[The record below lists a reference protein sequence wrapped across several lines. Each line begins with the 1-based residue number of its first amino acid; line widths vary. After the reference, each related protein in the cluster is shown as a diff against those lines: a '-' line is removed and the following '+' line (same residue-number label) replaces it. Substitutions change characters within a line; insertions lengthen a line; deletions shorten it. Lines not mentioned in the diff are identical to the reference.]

1 MPSAVLLP
9 DNPLPAAKTRPV
21 PSGAHSATVAAPIT
35 LHLIGSAHIDPVW
48 LWDWREGMNEG
59 IATCRAM
66 SAMLREFPD
75 FRFIRGEAAIYD
87 YIERHAPGLFAEI
100 REHAASGRWDIVG
113 GNWIQPDTNLPS
125 TEALLRQFVRG
136 KRYFREKFGVEVTA
150 AWAADSFG
158 HSAGLPDILAAAG
171 MESFAFTRPQHKIL
185 PLRQQAFWWRGRG
198 GGARILAYRPHDG
211 WYASERAN
219 IDKRL
224 DACLARA
231 ETEGLQT
238 VALFYGLGNHGGGPS
253 RAHLREIRAWAEAHP
268 EIHVKHSGLHELFA
282 DLRAELAWR
291 GDDFIDTHEG
301 ELNFC
306 LRGCSASVSRFK
318 YTYRRAE
325 AALLRAERTAAICG
339 AGVSPAS
346 EVARASLPVK
356 CHGLPA
362 HDSGQHGQD
371 GHATKTHG
379 QDARATLAAA
389 WDTLLFNAFHDI
401 LPGTSIERAYDD
413 QLARLG
419 SVLTAAQRAETAAL
433 TALASRIDTRAGAWP
448 VPDDHP
454 LPQPVL
460 IWNPH
465 PWILRKHIEVEVP
478 LDYRPVWTYHGAH
491 DKAPVAVT
499 EAATGKPLPFQLIH
513 EENDS
518 MIDLLWRRRAVVPVE
533 IPPMGWTLLQMGLD
547 PLGSGAGVPPAT
559 GVARASLPVDVA
571 SPLRSGTG
579 FQPVSAASP
588 HGAFVTSA
596 QVGSSAIHFTRNAP
610 DGTATPWLPAGLQVR
625 LYADTWGAWGG
636 MGEEPDSWLLTNE
649 LERLVIADTAVLE
662 TGPLRHA
669 TWVRF
674 AGKKYRSTLEFTL
687 YTIPGGNHIELRA
700 RAFLADRGVRMKL
713 VLPATGSN
721 GEAEFAVPGGT
732 VRRAPCGEVPGG
744 RWVRAGVEGAPS
756 AVGFASNALY
766 GFDTTQEELRATIAR
781 TSRYGSDVNRAPTER
796 PWQPCADLGEH
807 IFRALLTP
815 DLAALPRLADE
826 LEEPPVILTV
836 PAHSPAQ
843 PSPAI
848 PVTGSLLRIDNPDI
862 RLLALAPQ
870 ENNTL
875 ELRLQN
881 ASALS
886 VDPSSLVIRLCGQP
900 VTLPAEA
907 PLAPGEIGTW
917 RLASGSRFSVIPI
930 PATAS

>member
-1 MPSAVLLP
+1 MSTAAPLL
-9 DNPLPAAKTRPV
+9 DTSLSAAKAQPV
-21 PSGAHSATVAAPIT
+21 PSGARSKPIPAIT
-35 LHLIGSAHIDPVW
+35 LHLIGSAHLDPVW

-66 SAMLREFPD
+66 SAMLREFPE

-87 YIERHAPGLFAEI
+87 TIERHAPDLFAEI
-100 REHAASGRWDIVG
+100 REHVAAGRWDIVG

-171 MESFAFTRPQHKIL
+171 MESFAFTRPQQKIL
-185 PLRQQAFWWRGRG
+185 PLRQQAFWWRGRS
-198 GGARILAYRPHDG
+198 GARILAYRPHDG

-219 IDKRL
+219 LGQRL

-253 RAHLREIRAWAEAHP
+253 RAHLREIRAWADAHP
-268 EIHVKHSGLHELFA
+268 EVCVKHSGLHALFA

-306 LRGCSASVSRFK
+306 LRGCSASVARFK

-325 AALLRAERTAAICG
+325 AALLRAGRTAAALA
-339 AGVSPAS
+339 AGGTGI
-346 EVARASLPVK
+346 LPVK

-401 LPGTSIERAYDD
+401 LPGSSIERAYDD
-413 QLARLG
+413 QLAQLG
-419 SVLTAAQRAETAAL
+419 SVLTGAQRAETAAL

-465 PWILRKHIEVEVP
+465 PWPLQKHVEVEVS
-478 LDYRPVWTYHGAH
+478 LDYRPVWTYPGAH

-499 EAATGKPLPFQLIH
+499 EAATGKPLPFQLIP

-518 MIDLLWRRRAVVPVE
+518 MVDLLWRRRAVVLVE
-533 IPPMGWTLLQMGLD
+533 VPPMGWTLLQMGLD
-547 PLGSGAGVPPAT
+547 PLGSGTGVPPADD
-559 GVARASLPVDVA
+559 AQRRPIERPVLNVQ
-571 SPLRSGTG
+571 RSV
-579 FQPVSAASP
+579 FVCSAAIGSP
-588 HGAFVTSA
+588 AV
-596 QVGSSAIHFTRNAP
+596 HFTRNAP

-649 LERLVIADTAVLE
+649 LERLTIADTAVLE

-674 AGKKYRSTLEFTL
+674 AGQNHRSTLELTL
-687 YTIPGGNHIELRA
+687 YTTSNGEHIELRA

-713 VLPATGSN
+713 VLPATGAN

-744 RWVRAGVEGAPS
+744 RWVRAGVGGRPS

-766 GFDTTQEELRATIAR
+766 GFDTTQDELRATIAR
-781 TSRYGSDVNRAPTER
+781 TSRYGSDVNRAPSER

-807 IFRALLTP
+807 VFRALLTP

-826 LEEPPVILTV
+826 LEEPPAILTV
-836 PAHSPAQ
+836 PSHSPAS
-843 PSPAI
+843 SPLSA
-848 PVTGSLLRIDNPDI
+848 TGSFLRIDNPAL
-862 RLLALAPQ
+862 RLLALTQQ
-870 ENNTL
+870 EKNTL
-875 ELRLQN
+875 EVRLQN
-881 ASALS
+881 VSTAPMES
-886 VDPSSLVIRLCGQP
+886 SSLVICLCDRP

-917 RLASGSRFSVIPI
+917 RIASGSHFPVIRL

>member
-1 MPSAVLLP
+1 MPSASPLL
-9 DNPLPAAKTRPV
+9 DTPLPAAKARPV
-21 PSGAHSATVAAPIT
+21 PSGVNSAATVTTT
-35 LHLIGSAHIDPVW
+35 LHLIGSAHLDPVW

-66 SAMLREFPD
+66 SAMLREFPE

-87 YIERHAPGLFAEI
+87 TIERHAPDLFAEI
-100 REHAASGRWDIVG
+100 REHVAAGRWDIVG

-171 MESFAFTRPQHKIL
+171 MESFAFTRPQQKIL
-185 PLRQQAFWWRGRG
+185 PLRQQAFWWRGRS
-198 GGARILAYRPHDG
+198 GARILAYRPHDG

-219 IDKRL
+219 LGQRL

-253 RAHLREIRAWAEAHP
+253 RAHLREIRAWADAHP
-268 EIHVKHSGLHELFA
+268 EVCVKHSGLHALFA

-306 LRGCSASVSRFK
+306 LRGCSASVARFK

-325 AALLRAERTAAICG
+325 AALLRAERTAAALA
-339 AGVSPAS
+339 AGG
-346 EVARASLPVK
+346 RWHGLLPVK

-379 QDARATLAAA
+379 QDACATLTPA

-401 LPGTSIERAYDD
+401 LPGSAIERAYDD
-413 QLARLG
+413 QLAQLG
-419 SVLTAAQRAETAAL
+419 SVLTGAQRAETAAL

-465 PWILRKHIEVEVP
+465 PWPLQKHVEVEVS
-478 LDYRPVWTYHGAH
+478 LDYRPIWTYPGAH

-499 EAATGKPLPFQLIH
+499 EAATGKPLPFQLIP

-518 MIDLLWRRRAVVPVE
+518 MVDLLWRRRAVVPVE
-533 IPPMGWTLLQMGLD
+533 VPPMGWTLLQMGLD
-547 PLGSGAGVPPAT
+547 PLGSGAGVPPADD
-559 GVARASLPVDVA
+559 AQRRPIE
-571 SPLRSGTG
+571 RSVLNVQRSV
-579 FQPVSAASP
+579 FVCSAAIGSP
-588 HGAFVTSA
+588 AV
-596 QVGSSAIHFTRNAP
+596 HFTRNAP

-636 MGEEPDSWLLTNE
+636 MREEPDSWFLTNE
-649 LERLVIADTAVLE
+649 LERLTIADTAVLE

-674 AGKKYRSTLEFTL
+674 AGQNHRSTLELTL
-687 YTIPGGNHIELRA
+687 YTTSNGEHIELRA

-713 VLPATGSN
+713 VIPATGAN

-744 RWVRAGVEGAPS
+744 RWVRAGVEGTPS

-766 GFDTTQEELRATIAR
+766 GFDTTQDELRATIAR
-781 TSRYGSDVNRAPTER
+781 TSRYGSDVNRAPSER

-807 IFRALLTP
+807 VFRALLTP

-836 PAHSPAQ
+836 PSHSPVQ
-843 PSPAI
+843 GSRLPSH
-848 PVTGSLLRIDNPDI
+848 GFFLEIDNPAL
-862 RLLALAPQ
+862 RLLALTSTDSTTLIHSSSNSVAP
-870 ENNTL
+870 TL

-881 ASALS
+881 TSDLPIPTATVRFLN
-886 VDPSSLVIRLCGQP
+886 QQ
-900 VTLPAEA
+900 TL
-907 PLAPGEIGTW
+907 LNLGSIAPGEITTR
-917 RLASGSRFSVIPI
+917 RLV
-930 PATAS
+930 PATDRREAIHCATG